1 MDPVIVMDLL
11 AGSFGFVTSAVL
23 FQRYKKYGNA
33 PALALAF
40 CVFIYGIGNFLWAI
54 DDMQTVEQLAFALPA
69 YLCNYLPAYF
79 GFVFV
84 AQTIGKRK
92 REMIAL
98 STIITLIG
106 VFGFVLFP
114 LEKSLQNGGYVYFL
128 GPELRLLLIPLVIMA
143 LSLPVLLFFY
153 TLAMHRTGNRKEVKK
168 GSLLSAGFLLMVLGE
183 FILVPYLRIPL
194 LIDQVILLTGFALI
208 SFTFLYTERKI

>member
-1 MDPVIVMDLL
+1 VDPVIVMDLL
-11 AGSFGFVTSAVL
+11 AGSFGFVTCAVL
-23 FQRYKKYGNA
+23 FQRYKKYRSA

-40 CVFIYGIGNFLWAI
+40 CVFIYGLGNFLWAI
-54 DDMQTVEQLAFALPA
+54 DDMQTVEQLAFVLPA
-69 YLCNYLPAYF
+69 YISNYLPAYF

-114 LEKSLQNGGYVYFL
+114 LERSLQNGGYVYFL
-128 GPELRLLLIPLVIMA
+128 GPELKLILIPLVIMA

-153 TLAMHRTGNRKEVKK
+153 TLAMHKTGNRKEVKK

-183 FILVPYLRIPL
+183 FILVPYLKIPL
-194 LIDQVILLTGFALI
+194 LIDQIILLAGFALVSLI
-208 SFTFLYTERKI
+208 FLYTER